1 MDKDTPPRSV
11 WLQRLRGA
19 PGVAVWVFV
28 TFLSGISCAQA
39 QAIGIADAD
48 QRLVIETVSV
58 NIVNP
63 SRDPAVNTRVEDAVR
78 RAVQLFPGQ
87 RYAEEKL
94 AFVGA
99 IARRNADIA
108 DVDYTLLPGPRG
120 GVEIAFRVVLDDGA
134 MTPDGR
140 GYLLSSDPADLPT
153 LYDKGG
159 TYLRFRLD
167 LLSMY
172 YANSDAWFGQPGP
185 MLQGNPLVQGTPAG
199 TGTSGWAEGFVHYGL
214 YGMTPVTETG
224 FLYAGLSAI
233 TSGSAGQE
241 LFTDLDRSY
250 TAVEDAFVGLVA
262 GRTGEDGDRLVFNLS
277 AGRQRFTL
285 ANAFLI
291 ANTAGNGGNRAA
303 LQSNARWASDLL
315 VLGQVAYNGTKLE
328 AFYLD
333 PDELPVIDTDT
344 RIAGIN
350 VEGQVSP
357 SLSLGAS
364 YLEVP
369 ASDQMYFSPSGD
381 IIGGREGLR
390 LTDLRFTWQPAP
402 IGQTGP
408 FLAGEIA
415 RQSNE
420 NFAMDAT
427 AAYAEAGY
435 ELADARWSPTLSY
448 RLSYFSG
455 DDPETL
461 TYERWDPLL
470 SGGNGEQWVQ
480 GINNFKIVQDANVIA
495 HRLQARL
502 NLTQKLQLVPQL
514 WAFYAD
520 SLNNIGG
527 NPALTYLSDSEY
539 GYEANL
545 TAKWFANRNVYV
557 QGHVALT
564 VPGDAID
571 AALGGA
577 DRDWWSA
584 MVFVRYA
591 F

>member
-1 MDKDTPPRSV
+1 MS
-11 WLQRLRGA
+11 A
-19 PGVAVWVFV
+19 H
-28 TFLSGISCAQA
+28 A
-39 QAIGIADAD
+39 QAIGIADVD
-48 QRLVIETVSV
+48 QRLVIESVSV

-63 SRDPAVNTRVEDAVR
+63 SPDPAVNARVEDAVR

-99 IARRNADIA
+99 IARRNADISSI
-108 DVDYTLLPGPRG
+108 DYTVLPGPRG
-120 GVEIAFRVVLDDGA
+120 GVDIVFRVGLAEGA
-134 MTPDGR
+134 AAPDGR
-140 GYLLSSDPADLPT
+140 GYLITSNPNEFPT
-153 LYDKGG
+153 LYDRGG
-159 TYLRFRLD
+159 TLLRFRLD

-172 YANSDAWFGQPGP
+172 YGNSNAWFGQPGP
-185 MLQGNPLVQGTPAG
+185 MLNGNPLVQGRPAG
-199 TGTSGWAEGFVHYGL
+199 AGATGWGEGFIHYGL
-214 YGMTPVTETG
+214 YGMTPLSETG
-224 FLYAGLSAI
+224 YLYGGLSAI

-241 LFTDLDRSY
+241 LFTNLDRGY
-250 TAVEDAFVGLVA
+250 TGIEDAFIGFVT
-262 GRTGEDGDRLVFNLS
+262 GRTSDNGDRLVFNFS

-291 ANTAGNGGNRAA
+291 ANTAGNGGDRAA
-303 LQSNARWASDLL
+303 LQSNARWAADML
-315 VLGQVAYNGTKLE
+315 VLGQVAYNSTKLE
-328 AFYLD
+328 VFYLD

-350 VEGQVSP
+350 LEGQP
-357 SLSLGAS
+357 TTSLSMGAS

-369 ASDQMYFSPSGD
+369 SSDQAYFGPTGS
-381 IIGGREGLR
+381 IVGGREGLR
-390 LTDLRFTWQPAP
+390 LTDVRFNWQPAAS
-402 IGQTGP
+402 GQTGP
-408 FLAGEIA
+408 FVAGEIA
-415 RQSNE
+415 RQTNR
-420 NFAMDAT
+420 NFAMNAT

-435 ELADARWSPTLSY
+435 EFADVKWSPTISY

-455 DDPETL
+455 DDPDTPA
-461 TYERWDPLL
+461 YERWDPLL

-480 GINNFKIVQDANVIA
+480 GVNNFKVVQDANVIA

-502 NLTQKLQLVPQL
+502 NVTPKLQLVPQL

-527 NPALTYLSDSEY
+527 NPALTFLSDSEY

-545 TAKWFANRNVYV
+545 TAKWFANRNLYV

-564 VPGDAID
+564 VPGDAVD
-571 AALGGA
+571 AALGNDA
-577 DRDWWSA
+577 HNWWSA

>member
-1 MDKDTPPRSV
+1 LLRSLV
-11 WLQRLRGA
+11 S
-19 PGVAVWVFV
+19 VAVWAVVAGVVGNSSAF
-28 TFLSGISCAQA
+28 A

-58 NIVNP
+58 DIVNP
-63 SRDPAVNTRVEDAVR
+63 SPDPAINARVEDAVR

-99 IARRNADIA
+99 IARRNSDIA
-108 DVDYTLLPGPRG
+108 SIDYTVLPGPRG
-120 GVEIAFRVVLDDGA
+120 GVDIAFRVVLADGA
-134 MTPDGR
+134 TTAEGR
-140 GYLLSSDPADLPT
+140 GYFLSSNPADLPT

-159 TYLRFRLD
+159 NYLRFRLD

-199 TGTSGWAEGFVHYGL
+199 AGTSGWAEGFVHYGL

-250 TAVEDAFVGLVA
+250 TAIEDAFIGLVA
-262 GRTGEDGDRLVFNLS
+262 GRTSDDGDRLVFNIS

-285 ANAFLI
+285 SDAFLI

-303 LQSNARWASDLL
+303 LQSNARWASDML
-315 VLGQVAYNGTKLE
+315 VLGQIAYNNTKLE

-333 PDELPVIDTDT
+333 PDELPVVDTNT

-350 VEGQVSP
+350 IEGQATS

-369 ASDQMYFSPSGD
+369 ASDLAYFSPSGSV
-381 IIGGREGLR
+381 IGGREGLR
-390 LTDLRFTWQPAP
+390 LTDLRFNWQPAP

-408 FLAGEIA
+408 FVAGEIA
-415 RQSNE
+415 RQTNE
-420 NFAMDAT
+420 NFAMEAT

-435 ELADARWSPTLSY
+435 ELADARWSPTVSY

-455 DDPETL
+455 DNPETL
-461 TYERWDPLL
+461 AYERWDPLL

-480 GINNFKIVQDANVIA
+480 GINNFKVVQDANVIA
-495 HRLQARL
+495 HRLQARV
-502 NLTQKLQLVPQL
+502 NVTPKLQLVPQL
-514 WAFYAD
+514 WAFQAD

-527 NPALTYLSDSEY
+527 NPALTYLSDTEY

-557 QGHVALT
+557 QGHVAVT
-564 VPGDAID
+564 VPGDAVE
-571 AALGGA
+571 AALGDA
-577 DRDWWSA
+577 ASDWWSA